1 MTVTMYLVSKLE
13 LKLKKIVLDIAY
25 EIVINPSGYKSESLF
40 LKNIMIKLYI
50 NNNIKVNL

>member
-25 EIVINPSGYKSESLF
+25 EIVINPSGYKSEF
-40 LKNIMIKLYI
+40 LSYI
-50 NNNIKVNL
+50 TN